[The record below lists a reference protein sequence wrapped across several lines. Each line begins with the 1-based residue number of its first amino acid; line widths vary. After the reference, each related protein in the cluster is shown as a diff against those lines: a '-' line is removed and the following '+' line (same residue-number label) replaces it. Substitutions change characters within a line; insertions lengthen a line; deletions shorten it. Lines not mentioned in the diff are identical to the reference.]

1 MTAALADQARLD
13 LPGHWPAALAPR
25 ILATIDAPTPL
36 LAVDLTTVTDRYTAF
51 TAALPGVSTFF
62 AMKCNADEDVIG
74 TLAALGSSFEVASVG
89 ELRILQDLGIDPAEV
104 LYSNPIKPP
113 AAIAEA
119 RRAGLWRF
127 SFDSEG
133 ELHKLA
139 QHAPGAAVYIRLR
152 VDDSTSLFPL
162 SRKFGAEAHEARAL
176 MHLAHELGLHPYGI
190 TFHVG
195 SQCATTS
202 AWRQAIAAAG
212 RLMTALQSDGIHLE
226 MLDIGGGFPARYVE
240 RVPSLDQIAAAITP
254 ALAEL
259 LPYRPALLAAEP
271 GRHLVAE
278 SAVLITSVLGR
289 EVRAGENWLY
299 VDVGAYN
306 GMMETQQ
313 TVQQWRFPLWT
324 SRPDHALVPHL
335 PFTVT
340 GPSCDSSDT
349 MFYGVNLP
357 STIDVGDHLY
367 IGSAGAYT
375 LSYASHFN
383 GFAPPEP
390 VILGA
395 PPRIAASITSNPP
408 IPVNTPSRDQTA
420 RDGIAG
426 APPSHNPASRNSA
439 PREPALRE
447 PAPRESAPL
456 AASREPASRES
467 APRELASRESA
478 PLRPGSREPVSR
490 ESAPRGLAA
499 RESAPLRPGS
509 REPVSREP
517 APRGSVSREPAPHIA
532 PDRAQART

>member
-13 LPGHWPAALAPR
+13 LPAHWPAALGPR
-25 ILATIDAPTPL
+25 ALAGLDATTPF
-36 LAVDLTTVTDRYTAF
+36 LAVDLATVAERYTAF
-51 TAALPGVSTFF
+51 TAAIPGVSTFY
-62 AMKCNADEDVIG
+62 AMKCNSADAVLG
-74 TLAALGSSFEVASVG
+74 TLAALGSGFEVASAG
-89 ELRILQDLGIDPAEV
+89 ELRMLRELGVEASEV

-139 QHAPGAAVYIRLR
+139 QYAPGAAVYIRLR

-176 MHLAHELGLHPYGI
+176 LLLARELGLRPYGV

-212 RLMTALQSDGIHLE
+212 RLMTALAEDGVQLE
-226 MLDIGGGFPARYVE
+226 MLDLGGGFPARYVE
-240 RVPSLDQIAAAITP
+240 RVPSLDQIAATVNA

-278 SAVLITSVLGR
+278 SAVMVTTVLGR

-324 SRPDHALVPHL
+324 SRTDHALVPHL

-357 STIDVGDHLY
+357 ATIEVGDRLY

-390 VILGA
+390 VFVGGPIGA
-395 PPRIAASITSNPP
+395 GVP
-408 IPVNTPSRDQTA
+408 
-420 RDGIAG
+420 
-426 APPSHNPASRNSA
+426 APAVPAS
-439 PREPALRE
+439 LV
-447 PAPRESAPL
+447 PAPAV
-456 AASREPASRES
+456 PASLTG
-467 APRELASRESA
+467 A
-478 PLRPGSREPVSR
+478 GV
-490 ESAPRGLAA
+490 
-499 RESAPLRPGS
+499 
-509 REPVSREP
+509 P
-517 APRGSVSREPAPHIA
+517 APGVPAQLPA
-532 PDRAQART
+532 SLTRVAGRS

>member
-1 MTAALADQARLD
+1 MTAAITDQARLD
-13 LPGHWPAALAPR
+13 LPGHWPAALGPQA
-25 ILATIDAPTPL
+25 LAGFDVPTPF
-36 LAVDLTTVTDRYTAF
+36 LAVDLSTVVDRYTAF
-51 TAALPGVSTFF
+51 TAAIPGVSTFY
-62 AMKCNADEDVIG
+62 AMKCNPSTDILG

-89 ELRILQDLGIDPAEV
+89 ELRMLQEIGVDPAEV

-113 AAIAEA
+113 AAIVEA
-119 RRAGLWRF
+119 RKAGLWRF

-139 QHAPGAAVYIRLR
+139 QLAPGAAVYIRLR
-152 VDDSTSLFPL
+152 VDDSTSSFPL

-176 MHLAHELGLHPYGI
+176 LLLARQLGLQPYGV

-212 RLMTALQSDGIHLE
+212 RLMALLATDGVHLE
-226 MLDIGGGFPARYVE
+226 MLDLGGGFPARYVE
-240 RVPSLDQIAAAITP
+240 RVPSLHQIADAIVP
-254 ALAEL
+254 ALDEL

-278 SAVLITSVLGR
+278 SSVMVASVLGR

-299 VDVGAYN
+299 LDIGAYH

-324 SRPDHALVPHL
+324 SRADHALVPHL

-357 STIDVGDHLY
+357 STVDVGDRLY

-383 GFAPPEP
+383 GFPPPQPVFVGGVAPSALP
-390 VILGA
+390 VHL
-395 PPRIAASITSNPP
+395 P
-408 IPVNTPSRDQTA
+408 
-420 RDGIAG
+420 
-426 APPSHNPASRNSA
+426 
-439 PREPALRE
+439 
-447 PAPRESAPL
+447 
-456 AASREPASRES
+456 
-467 APRELASRESA
+467 
-478 PLRPGSREPVSR
+478 
-490 ESAPRGLAA
+490 AA
-499 RESAPLRPGS
+499 RAGGS
-509 REPVSREP
+509 
-517 APRGSVSREPAPHIA
+517 
-532 PDRAQART
+532 

>member
-1 MTAALADQARLD
+1 MTAVLADQARLD
-13 LPGHWPAALAPR
+13 LPGHWPAALGPR
-25 ILATIDAPTPL
+25 ALAALDTPTPF
-36 LAVDLTTVTDRYTAF
+36 LAVDLDTVAERYARF
-51 TAALPGVSTFF
+51 TAAIPGVNTFY
-62 AMKCNADEDVIG
+62 AMKCNSAEDVLG
-74 TLAALGSSFEVASVG
+74 TLAALGSSFEVASIG
-89 ELRILQDLGIDPAEV
+89 ELRMLQAIGIDPAEV

-113 AAIAEA
+113 QAIVEA
-119 RRAGLWRF
+119 RKAGLWRF

-152 VDDSTSLFPL
+152 VDDSMSLFPL

-176 MHLAHELGLHPYGI
+176 LLLAKELGLRPYGI

-202 AWRQAIAAAG
+202 AWRGAIAAAG
-212 RLMTALQSDGIHLE
+212 RLMAALAEDGVHLE
-226 MLDIGGGFPARYVE
+226 MLDMGGGFPARYVE
-240 RVPSLDQIAAAITP
+240 RVPSLDQVAETINAA
-254 ALAEL
+254 LEEL
-259 LPYRPALLAAEP
+259 LPYRPRLLAAEP

-278 SAVLITSVLGR
+278 SAVMVTTVLGR

-324 SRPDHALVPHL
+324 SRTDHALVPHL

-357 STIDVGDHLY
+357 STIEVGDRLY
-367 IGSAGAYT
+367 IGSTGAYT

-390 VILGA
+390 VMVGGPSATNA
-395 PPRIAASITSNPP
+395 PVERT
-408 IPVNTPSRDQTA
+408 
-420 RDGIAG
+420 
-426 APPSHNPASRNSA
+426 
-439 PREPALRE
+439 
-447 PAPRESAPL
+447 
-456 AASREPASRES
+456 
-467 APRELASRESA
+467 
-478 PLRPGSREPVSR
+478 
-490 ESAPRGLAA
+490 
-499 RESAPLRPGS
+499 
-509 REPVSREP
+509 
-517 APRGSVSREPAPHIA
+517 PAPHH
-532 PDRAQART
+532 PVPAQPHTTHPADHA

>member
-13 LPGHWPAALAPR
+13 LPGHWPAALGPR
-25 ILATIDAPTPL
+25 SLATLDTPTPF
-36 LAVDLTTVTDRYTAF
+36 LAVDLGTVAERYARF
-51 TAALPGVSTFF
+51 TAAIPGVSTFY
-62 AMKCNADEDVIG
+62 AMKCNSAEDVLG
-74 TLAALGSSFEVASVG
+74 TLAALGSSFEVASIG
-89 ELRILQDLGIDPAEV
+89 ELRMLQAIGIDPAEV

-113 AAIAEA
+113 QAIAEA
-119 RRAGLWRF
+119 RKAGLWRF

-176 MHLAHELGLHPYGI
+176 LLLAGELGLRPYGI

-202 AWRQAIAAAG
+202 AWRGAIAAAG
-212 RLMTALQSDGIHLE
+212 RLMAALAVDGVHLE
-226 MLDIGGGFPARYVE
+226 MLDMGGGFPARYVE
-240 RVPSLDQIAAAITP
+240 RVPSLEQIAETINA

-259 LPYRPALLAAEP
+259 LPYRPRLLAAEP

-278 SAVLITSVLGR
+278 SAVMVTTVLGR

-324 SRPDHALVPHL
+324 SRTDHALVPHL

-357 STIDVGDHLY
+357 STIEVGDRLY

-383 GFAPPEP
+383 GFTPPEP
-390 VILGA
+390 VMVGG
-395 PPRIAASITSNPP
+395 PAATNATVQRTPLP
-408 IPVNTPSRDQTA
+408 IQP
-420 RDGIAG
+420 
-426 APPSHNPASRNSA
+426 H
-439 PREPALRE
+439 
-447 PAPRESAPL
+447 
-456 AASREPASRES
+456 
-467 APRELASRESA
+467 
-478 PLRPGSREPVSR
+478 
-490 ESAPRGLAA
+490 
-499 RESAPLRPGS
+499 
-509 REPVSREP
+509 
-517 APRGSVSREPAPHIA
+517 APHA
-532 PDRAQART
+532 ADRS